1 MALGARIR
9 ELRQTRGLTQS
20 QLGGPELSKSF
31 ISLLE
36 KDRTRPSVDTLA
48 LIAQRLNTSV
58 GTLLGQEGHVP
69 ELIATSILTLT
80 PQLIRNREYVRAS
93 TMLAFVDFLASTYGL
108 EAIKTEQQVQAG
120 QLALDQGAL
129 EKAWEMVEVARRR
142 SEEAKD
148 PWRLGR
154 ALLAMGWVKIGQRE
168 FIEAAKLFEDTLV
181 VLRRA
186 RAGRDRARIEALIGL
201 GTALARLDR
210 YDAAMRRYEE
220 AASSEVAAHDA
231 VLRGQAWWGKGV
243 VQRKMGD
250 LAAAQESLIVAKEA
264 FESAEEL
271 TETVRVLHNL
281 GQLLFDEGR
290 GKEALRYFHQAL
302 RVMERLERQRDR
314 ASILTEIARVHLS
327 LGNLAEVDHFIHQAL
342 EAAERMG
349 DPVEVAEAQVILAR
363 LLSRNLNDD
372 AAITALKD
380 AVRTFQ
386 TRGMRAKMVEAARE
400 LGLLL
405 RSRGAHAE
413 AADYLTLA
421 ATARDERS
429 RAPVTVA
436 EP

>member
-1 MALGARIR
+1 
-9 ELRQTRGLTQS
+9 
-20 QLGGPELSKSF
+20 LGGPELSKSF

-48 LIAQRLNTSV
+48 LIAQRLDTSV

-80 PQLIRNREYVRAS
+80 PQLIRNREYARAS
-93 TMLAFVDFLASTYGL
+93 TMLAFVEFLASTYGL
-108 EAIKTEQQVQAG
+108 EAIKTERQVQAG
-120 QLALDQGAL
+120 QLALEQGAFA
-129 EKAWEMVEVARRR
+129 EAWEMAEVARRR

-148 PWRLGR
+148 PWRFGR
-154 ALLAMGWVKIGQRE
+154 ALLVMGWVKIRQRE
-168 FIEAAKLFEDTLV
+168 FIEAAKLFEDALV

-201 GTALARLDR
+201 GTSLTRLDR
-210 YDAAMRRYEE
+210 YEAAMRRYEE

-243 VQRKMGD
+243 VQRTMGD
-250 LAAAQESLIVAKEA
+250 FAAAQESLVRAKEA

-271 TETVRVLHNL
+271 TEMVRVLHNL
-281 GQLLFDEGR
+281 GQLLFYEGR
-290 GKEALRYFHQAL
+290 GKEALRHFHQAL
-302 RVMERLERQRDR
+302 RVMERLEHQRDR

-327 LGNLAEVDHFIHQAL
+327 LGNLTEVDHFIHQAL
-342 EAAERMG
+342 EVAERVG

-363 LLSRNLNDD
+363 LLSRNMNEA

-380 AVRTFQ
+380 AVGTFQ
-386 TRGMRAKMVEAARE
+386 TRGMRAKMAEAARE